1 MIAPLLAI
9 RNLTVQFRVDSGWV
23 TAIDDVSL
31 DVDAGDCVGVVGE
44 SGSGK
49 SVTALSILRLHARA
63 TTRMPSGTILY
74 QGQDLLRARAS
85 AMRRI
90 RGSEIAMIFQDPMSS
105 LNPVLTIADQISE
118 TLRQHQGLTGAA
130 ARKRVVE
137 LLGLV
142 RIPDAARRADDYPHR
157 LSGGMR
163 QRVMIAMAI
172 ACKPRL
178 LIADEPTTALDVT
191 IQAQILELLRD
202 LRKELEHVGDADLA
216 RSRRDRRIRP
226 ARRRD
231 VCRPRGRG
239 CAGGAAVPAAGA
251 SVHHGADR
259 RGAEAGQRCAA
270 PCHHSR
276 PHPVTAGG
284 DPGLPL
290 QPALRAGA
298 GRLPGRAAGHAAG
311 RRSPVGALSAAA
323 SCTGRAPWLI
333 SPGPSSKSATSCK
346 TFAVKHAG
354 GVSTLHALSGVNFD
368 IMRGE
373 TLGLVGE
380 SGSGKTTAGRILVG
394 LIPATSGTVSL
405 FGHSITGPDG
415 KAQLAAVRSRLQFVF
430 QDPYAS
436 LNPRMR
442 IGNAI
447 AEPLDIAGTHSRK
460 DRNDRVA
467 ELLELVGLPQNSV
480 ERYPHEFSGGQRQR
494 IVIARA
500 LALNPDFVVCD
511 EPVSAL
517 DVSMQAQIVNLLLD
531 LQDRLGLS
539 YLFIA
544 HDLAVVR
551 AVSTRV
557 AVMYAGAI
565 VETAPKAQIYSDP
578 QHPYSRALLDAVPR
592 ADPDFVRHPVVAG
605 EVPSLLD
612 PPSGCRFHPRCAF
625 AMERCRVEV
634 PLLKEFGADRRVAC
648 HLFST

>member
-1 MIAPLLAI
+1 M
-9 RNLTVQFRVDSGWV
+9 VDQPRP
-23 TAIDDVSL
+23 I
-31 DVDAGDCVGVVGE
+31 
-44 SGSGK
+44 
-49 SVTALSILRLHARA
+49 
-63 TTRMPSGTILY
+63 
-74 QGQDLLRARAS
+74 
-85 AMRRI
+85 
-90 RGSEIAMIFQDPMSS
+90 
-105 LNPVLTIADQISE
+105 
-118 TLRQHQGLTGAA
+118 
-130 ARKRVVE
+130 VE
-137 LLGLV
+137 V
-142 RIPDAARRADDYPHR
+142 
-157 LSGGMR
+157 
-163 QRVMIAMAI
+163 
-172 ACKPRL
+172 
-178 LIADEPTTALDVT
+178 
-191 IQAQILELLRD
+191 RD
-202 LRKELEHVGDADLA
+202 L
-216 RSRRDRRIRP
+216 
-226 ARRRD
+226 
-231 VCRPRGRG
+231 
-239 CAGGAAVPAAGA
+239 
-251 SVHHGADR
+251 
-259 RGAEAGQRCAA
+259 
-270 PCHHSR
+270 
-276 PHPVTAGG
+276 
-284 DPGLPL
+284 
-290 QPALRAGA
+290 
-298 GRLPGRAAGHAAG
+298 
-311 RRSPVGALSAAA
+311 
-323 SCTGRAPWLI
+323 
-333 SPGPSSKSATSCK
+333 CK

-394 LIPATSGTVSL
+394 LIPATSGAVSL

-415 KAQLAAVRSRLQFVF
+415 RAQLASVRSRLQFVF

-467 ELLELVGLPQNSV
+467 ELLELVGLPKNSV

-612 PPSGCRFHPRCAF
+612 PPPGCRFHPRCAF
-625 AMERCRVEV
+625 AMERCRVEM
-634 PLLKEFGADRRVAC
+634 PLLKESGAERRVAC